1 MVADSGRGNGE
12 LPLADERLKRA
23 GDKSASYPVRHLAS
37 SPIPGN
43 QHITFI
49 LLNCLTN
56 SINGVLYIH

>member
-12 LPLADERLKRA
+12 LPLADGRLKRA

-43 QHITFI
+43 QHITLM
-49 LLNCLTN
+49 LLICLTN